1 MRKIAIYGKGG
12 IGKSTTTSNL
22 SAALA
27 LKGYKVMQVGCDPK
41 SDSTKNLMKG
51 MRIPT
56 VLEQLKEKGEALELK
71 DIVFEGF
78 GGVLC
83 VEAGGPTPGIGCA
96 GRGIISAFEKLDT
109 LRRAEYFRTW
119 LIRILINQFIAMRR
133 HRSRTVPMNEA
144 EEASQFY
151 DFSTDLEFNDL
162 LKTLPEDSRLI
173 FQMYYG
179 EQFSIGE
186 IAQLLHMK
194 ENTVKSKIHRGREHL
209 RSQMGVGK
217 ENSHDKQSVD

>member
-1 MRKIAIYGKGG
+1 MEKIYFSATENTICLSNVCEHKIPCKASGRMKNGRNHG
-12 IGKSTTTSNL
+12 ETGEKSEKRRRGSLHRSDGTDRQSMIRIAFAYLGNEEDV
-22 SAALA
+22 ADA
-27 LKGYKVMQVGCDPK
+27 MQE
-41 SDSTKNLMKG
+41 TIL
-51 MRIPT
+51 
-56 VLEQLKEKGEALELK
+56 
-71 DIVFEGF
+71 
-78 GGVLC
+78 
-83 VEAGGPTPGIGCA
+83 
-96 GRGIISAFEKLDT
+96 SAFEKLDT

-119 LIRILINQFIAMRR
+119 LIRILINQCIAMRR

>member
-1 MRKIAIYGKGG
+1 MEKLVKKAKKGDAEAFIALMEQNRQSMIRIAFAYLGNEEDVADAMQET
-12 IGKSTTTSNL
+12 IL
-22 SAALA
+22 SA
-27 LKGYKVMQVGCDPK
+27 
-41 SDSTKNLMKG
+41 
-51 MRIPT
+51 
-56 VLEQLKEKGEALELK
+56 
-71 DIVFEGF
+71 F
-78 GGVLC
+78 
-83 VEAGGPTPGIGCA
+83 
-96 GRGIISAFEKLDT
+96 
-109 LRRAEYFRTW
+109 EYFRTW
-119 LIRILINQFIAMRR
+119 LIRILINQCIAMRR

-194 ENTVKSKIHRGREHL
+194 ENTVKSKIHRGREQL
-209 RSQMGVGK
+209 RSQM
-217 ENSHDKQSVD
+217 

>member
-1 MRKIAIYGKGG
+1 MEKLFMEKIYFSATENTICLSNVCEHKIPCKASGRMKNGRNHG
-12 IGKSTTTSNL
+12 ETGEKS
-22 SAALA
+22 
-27 LKGYKVMQVGCDPK
+27 
-41 SDSTKNLMKG
+41 
-51 MRIPT
+51 
-56 VLEQLKEKGEALELK
+56 EKGDAEAFIALMEQNRQSMIRIAFAYLGNEE
-71 DIVFEGF
+71 DVADAMQETI
-78 GGVLC
+78 L
-83 VEAGGPTPGIGCA
+83 
-96 GRGIISAFEKLDT
+96 SAFEKLDT

-119 LIRILINQFIAMRR
+119 LIRILINQCIAMRR

-162 LKTLPEDSRLI
+162 LKTLPKDSRLI

-194 ENTVKSKIHRGREHL
+194 ENTVKSKIHRGREQL